1 VLAAQV
7 GGAPPAEGPP
17 PQLNTHT
24 CNVLLHLCAG
34 GDGWDQKLVG
44 EPGATDSSA
53 LEALGTVPE
62 VVDYMRQLKIPQTEM
77 TLTAMA
83 RAAAAEGDP
92 ERALQL
98 AEEAAERFEAGEPD
112 LQPRLRTFTP
122 ALLGFCARDE
132 LAGVARVTREL
143 ARFSAQHGLEILL
156 TEAELAQ
163 MLASCTR
170 ARERGGPGAAEPTA
184 LAAAVLEEMTENL
197 VTLSEGTLD
206 LLRAWF
212 EDDGDAAWEVR
223 RSEVSAEGVCSCCG
237 GRLQAIDL
245 DEEQFKTFAAGIS
258 KLAAERERSNGP
270 KKKGPGGAD
279 GPQLSKFEEF
289 SQWLQRKGP
298 FDVVVDGAN
307 VAMYGQ
313 AKENHMQPRQ
323 ISQVVKQIQ
332 SEQPESRVLVVLH
345 NRRVNQL
352 RQSRQGKK
360 VLEQLLR
367 TGVLYATPTGSNDD
381 WYWMHAVVQAG
392 RHGRLIS
399 NDQMRDHIFQLLS
412 PKFFP
417 KWRARH
423 QVTFE
428 FWDETLTFQ
437 RPAKFSTCIQRGK
450 LPAAGG
456 GAAAAGWH
464 FPPSEGESWLCVQP
478 RKR

>member
-1 VLAAQV
+1 V
-7 GGAPPAEGPP
+7 
-17 PQLNTHT
+17 
-24 CNVLLHLCAG
+24 
-34 GDGWDQKLVG
+34 
-44 EPGATDSSA
+44 
-53 LEALGTVPE
+53 VPE
-62 VVDYMRQLKIPQTEM
+62 VVAYMRQLKIPQTEM

-98 AEEAAERFEAGEPD
+98 AEEAAERFEAGEAD

-122 ALLGFCARDE
+122 ALLGFCSRDE
-132 LAGVARVTREL
+132 LAGAVRVTREL

-163 MLASCTR
+163 MLAACVR
-170 ARERGGPGAAEPTA
+170 ARERGGQGAAEPTA

-197 VTLSEGTLD
+197 ATLSEGTLD

-212 EDDGDAAWEVR
+212 EGDGDAAWEVR
-223 RSEVSAEGVCSCCG
+223 RSEVSAAGDCSCCG
-237 GRLQAIDL
+237 RRLQAIDL
-245 DEEQFKTFAAGIS
+245 DEEQFKAFSAGIS

-270 KKKGPGGAD
+270 KKKGPGGRD
-279 GPQLSKFEEF
+279 EPQLSKFEEF

-323 ISQVVKQIQ
+323 ITQVVRQIQ
-332 SEQPESRVLVVLH
+332 SEQPDSRVLVVLH

-381 WYWMHAVVQAG
+381 WYWMHAVVKAG
-392 RHGRLIS
+392 RQGRLIS

-417 KWRARH
+417 KWRERH

-428 FWDETLTFQ
+428 FWDDTLTFQ
-437 RPAKFSTCIQRGK
+437 RPAKFSTCIQRDAP
-450 LPAAGG
+450 PAAEAGP
-456 GAAAAGWH
+456 AAAGWH
-464 FPPSEGESWLCVQP
+464 FPPSEGDRWLCVQP